1 MRRRILPS
9 IVLITLLF
17 SAGMAWSAQESTRDS
32 SGAESR
38 PADVSPRVA
47 ALRRQIEDVGR
58 LLRTLM
64 VSADYSGQYK
74 DYVESCQA
82 RVLALGSRK
91 YQDSGLRAEG
101 ELTAIITIRPD
112 GKVHGIRIHR
122 SSGYVELDALL
133 AETVR
138 EAAPFAP
145 FPEALARDYDR
156 LALTLQFRFR
166 TDPVPEPAG
175 AAR

>member
-32 SGAESR
+32 
-38 PADVSPRVA
+38 
-47 ALRRQIEDVGR
+47 
-58 LLRTLM
+58 
-64 VSADYSGQYK
+64 
-74 DYVESCQA
+74 
-82 RVLALGSRK
+82 
-91 YQDSGLRAEG
+91 
-101 ELTAIITIRPD
+101 
-112 GKVHGIRIHR
+112 
-122 SSGYVELDALL
+122 
-133 AETVR
+133 

-156 LALTLQFRFR
+156 LALTLQFRYR

>member
-1 MRRRILPS
+1 MRPRALPPL
-9 IVLITLLF
+9 VLIALLF
-17 SAGMAWSAQESTRDS
+17 SAGMAWSAQASTQVRA
-32 SGAESR
+32 GGESR

-64 VSADYSGQYK
+64 VSSDYSGQFK
-74 DYVESCQA
+74 DYIESCQA

-91 YQDSGLRAEG
+91 YQVSGLGAEG

-122 SSGYVELDALL
+122 SSGHAELDALL

-145 FPEALARDYDR
+145 FPEALAKDYDR
-156 LALTLQFRFR
+156 LALTLQFRYR
-166 TDPVPEPAG
+166 SDPVPEPSG